1 MKTPAIRISQTVV
14 PARTL
19 LLGVTEAAIA
29 YLALALA
36 AAVLLGDDR
45 VLIPGRDGGGLKLL
59 VVCVIC
65 PLCLYYYD
73 LYDFELF
80 QDTAGVLCRVL
91 QAFGTSS
98 ILLAIVYFFSP
109 SLQIQAGQFILGVVF
124 MGLCLAGW
132 RKMFSAFSRSPGVV
146 ERAIVLGDGPLA
158 LPLAKEIENRPELG
172 LRLMGR
178 LTRFGEPGGLGRNLK
193 TIGEISELEEIT
205 EREGISRVFVA
216 LDDRRGALPV
226 ETLLALK
233 ARGIVVEDAALFYES
248 ATGRVAL
255 GSTLGSRILFSR
267 GFRVSQA
274 MLAAKRILSLVISLV
289 AGLLVLPLMAS
300 VAALIWL
307 ESGKPVLF
315 VQERVG
321 QGGRTFKLYKFRSMN
336 VRGARDAAPGGSS
349 HSAAQDD
356 LRLTHI
362 GRWIRRLRFDELPQL
377 YNILRGDMDIVGP
390 RPFMLEEET
399 ELSRRIPFYKERW
412 AVRPGASGWAQ
423 VRRPYCTTLAD
434 NEEKLSYDLFYIQ
447 HMSLGFDLLIIFQT
461 IKTMILGRGSR

>member
-1 MKTPAIRISQTVV
+1 M
-14 PARTL
+14 
-19 LLGVTEAAIA
+19 
-29 YLALALA
+29 
-36 AAVLLGDDR
+36 
-45 VLIPGRDGGGLKLL
+45 
-59 VVCVIC
+59 
-65 PLCLYYYD
+65 
-73 LYDFELF
+73 
-80 QDTAGVLCRVL
+80 
-91 QAFGTSS
+91 
-98 ILLAIVYFFSP
+98 
-109 SLQIQAGQFILGVVF
+109 
-124 MGLCLAGW
+124 
-132 RKMFSAFSRSPGVV
+132 V